1 MTDNDD
7 ECSMQEI
14 VTQSVNPLLVHAK
27 AAGVSRRRRGRRRM
41 MRMNEKYRNRE
52 MDEVPKNF
60 VLWTSLPRTS
70 PLVYD
75 LRIMRKVETLFR
87 DME

>member
-1 MTDNDD
+1 
-7 ECSMQEI
+7 
-14 VTQSVNPLLVHAK
+14 
-27 AAGVSRRRRGRRRM
+27 

-87 DME
+87 EMK

>member
-1 MTDNDD
+1 
-7 ECSMQEI
+7 
-14 VTQSVNPLLVHAK
+14 
-27 AAGVSRRRRGRRRM
+27 M
-41 MRMNEKYRNRE
+41 MRMNGKYRNRE

-60 VLWTSLPRTS
+60 VLWANLPRTS